1 MQQPNDEGRK
11 NSANVPNLS
20 LSGKFS
26 PVIFAFL
33 QRARNIMFRFVPGRT
48 GGLLGTKGLYCAG
61 RWVGQ
66 VKMRILIMLFLC
78 CLKKY
83 KLMFIIKPDN

>member
-48 GGLLGTKGLYCAG
+48 DVCWIETRAVIKQTNN
-61 RWVGQ
+61 R
-66 VKMRILIMLFLC
+66 LFEIFAL
-78 CLKKY
+78 
-83 KLMFIIKPDN
+83 FEII